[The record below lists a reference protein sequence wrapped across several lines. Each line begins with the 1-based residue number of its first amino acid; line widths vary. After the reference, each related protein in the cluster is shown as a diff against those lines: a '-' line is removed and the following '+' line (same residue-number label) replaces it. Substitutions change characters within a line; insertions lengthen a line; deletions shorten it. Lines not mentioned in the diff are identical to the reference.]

1 MSCYSHLV
9 GEFFS
14 IEDLLP
20 RHCNHCCCHSN
31 LPLLFETKRKTRQNV
46 PKVMTQLRVLSPEDI
61 YTTLTADATFMSN
74 IGTYKFTSQIATVPA
89 ISIVT
94 PGQDLPNLERITGIE
109 AVIHDAGEVSRRDY
123 LTSATDALITYK
135 MFLLVWDGGT
145 GTEMN
150 NAAAQ
155 AIKLFTGAEA
165 VETISVPNEINA
177 FVQTVIR
184 IPENAAIMTI

>member
-1 MSCYSHLV
+1 
-9 GEFFS
+9 
-14 IEDLLP
+14 
-20 RHCNHCCCHSN
+20 
-31 LPLLFETKRKTRQNV
+31 V